1 MCTRQPIR
9 RCGGGADGAIIVTVA
24 DESADTQYFDSAVSE
39 GLAGERTWLRHA
51 DGARNE
57 LPVGRWLG
65 TSLLGSDSEFDR
77 HVADKCHGPTVDL
90 GCGPG
95 RLVHRLIGN
104 GIAALGV
111 DNSDQAVTM
120 TRAQGGVAIRRS
132 LFDRLPGEGRWRHVL
147 LLDGNIGIGG
157 DPDRVAARAA
167 ELVAAGGSI
176 IIELD
181 SDIAGLWRGAA
192 RVETETTHGEWFPWA
207 RVGVDYA
214 SRLAETVGLR
224 GHYETVCGRG
234 LMELT
239 GQ

>member
-1 MCTRQPIR
+1 M
-9 RCGGGADGAIIVTVA
+9 TVA
-24 DESADTQYFDSAVSE
+24 DESADTQYFDSAVSQ

-57 LPVGRWLG
+57 LPVDRWLG
-65 TSLLGSDSEFDR
+65 TSLIGSDSEFDR
-77 HVADKCHGPTVDL
+77 HVADKCSGPTVDL

-111 DNSDQAVTM
+111 DNSDQAVNM

-157 DPDRVAARAA
+157 DPDRVARRAA

-181 SDIAGLWRGAA
+181 SVITGLWRGAV
-192 RVETETTHGEWFPWA
+192 RVETETSHGEWFPWA
-207 RVGVDYA
+207 RVGVDHA
-214 SRLAETVGLR
+214 SALAEKVGLR
-224 GHYETVCGRG
+224 YQYENICGRG
-234 LMELT
+234 LLELT
-239 GQ
+239 SR

>member
-1 MCTRQPIR
+1 M
-9 RCGGGADGAIIVTVA
+9 TVA
-24 DESADTQYFDSAVSE
+24 DESSDTVYFDGAVSE

-51 DGARNE
+51 DGTRNL
-57 LPVGRWLG
+57 LPVDRWLG
-65 TSLLGSDSEFDR
+65 TSLVGSDSEFDR
-77 HVADKCHGPTVDL
+77 RVADKCLGPTVDL

-95 RLVHRLIGN
+95 RLVHRLTGN

-111 DNSDQAVTM
+111 DHSDQAVSM

-157 DPDRVAARAA
+157 DPDRVARRAS

-176 IIELD
+176 IVELD
-181 SDIAGLWRGAA
+181 SGLAGLWRGAA
-192 RVETETTHGEWFPWA
+192 RVETESSYGDWFPWA
-207 RVGVDYA
+207 RVGIDYA
-214 SRLAETVGLR
+214 RELAETVGL
-224 GHYETVCGRG
+224 HYRCETIGGRG

-239 GQ
+239 GR